1 MATLNPPGLPGVEV
15 GVPEGSEAGYLAA
28 GWTFHDEGPVT
39 RGVVESDVEPP
50 ARAGRG
56 ASAKA
61 WRAYADVVGVVVA
74 DDASREDVIAACVSA
89 DVPT

>member
-1 MATLNPPGLPGVEV
+1 MVALSPPGLPGVV
-15 GVPEGSEAGYLAA
+15 VDVPEGSETKYLVQ
-28 GWTFHDEGPVT
+28 GWVPLDAGPVT

-50 ARAGRG
+50 PRAGRG

-61 WRAYADVVGVVVA
+61 WRGYAHSVGVVVA